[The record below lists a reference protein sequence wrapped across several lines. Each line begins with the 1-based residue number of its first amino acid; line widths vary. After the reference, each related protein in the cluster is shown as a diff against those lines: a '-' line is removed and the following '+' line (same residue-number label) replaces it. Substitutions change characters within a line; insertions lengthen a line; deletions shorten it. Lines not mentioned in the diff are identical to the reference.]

1 MAATAHAVAISP
13 FEFIFCA
20 KALLSR
26 TAKTARRRAYL
37 RTNTRITQ
45 ECTYNCA
52 ARRTSQAAHA
62 CADSGFFGCATR
74 GLACKLCTL
83 GHILVNAIGIRIVI
97 RIGGWCPSALAGKC

>member
-26 TAKTARRRAYL
+26 TAYRRA
-37 RTNTRITQ
+37 NTRITQ

-62 CADSGFFGCATR
+62 CADSGFFGCAAR
-74 GLACKLCTL
+74 GLACKLFAL

-97 RIGGWCPSALAGKC
+97 RIDVWCPSALAGTC

>member
-26 TAKTARRRAYL
+26 TAKTARRRA
-37 RTNTRITQ
+37 NTRITQ

-74 GLACKLCTL
+74 GLACKLFTL

-97 RIGGWCPSALAGKC
+97 RIDVWCPSALAGTC

>member
-26 TAKTARRRAYL
+26 TAKTARRRA
-37 RTNTRITQ
+37 
-45 ECTYNCA
+45 
-52 ARRTSQAAHA
+52 
-62 CADSGFFGCATR
+62 DSGFFVCATR
-74 GLACKLCTL
+74 GLACKLFAL

-97 RIGGWCPSALAGKC
+97 RIDGWCPSALAGKC

>member
-26 TAKTARRRAYL
+26 TAYRRA
-37 RTNTRITQ
+37 NTRITQ

-52 ARRTSQAAHA
+52 ARRTSQAAH
-62 CADSGFFGCATR
+62 ADSGFFGCATR

-97 RIGGWCPSALAGKC
+97 RIDVWCPSALAGTC

>member
-37 RTNTRITQ
+37 RT
-45 ECTYNCA
+45 
-52 ARRTSQAAHA
+52 SQAAHA

-74 GLACKLCTL
+74 GLACKLFTL

-97 RIGGWCPSALAGKC
+97 RIDVWCPSALAGTC

>member
-26 TAKTARRRAYL
+26 TAKTARRRA
-37 RTNTRITQ
+37 
-45 ECTYNCA
+45 
-52 ARRTSQAAHA
+52 
-62 CADSGFFGCATR
+62 CADNGSFGCATR
-74 GLACKLCTL
+74 GLACKLFTL

-97 RIGGWCPSALAGKC
+97 RIDGWCPSALAGTC